1 MRGFDISHEGGG
13 GGGGGGG
20 YNLIIACNFFQ
31 IDIKPGELMSG

>member
-1 MRGFDISHEGGG
+1 MRGFDISHE
-13 GGGGGGG
+13 GGGGG